1 MKKTEKVFQSDELAK
16 NWESVGAYRPWWFDT
31 STKYAKIYT
40 FDGKGI
46 PIVWDDEETEFTVEE
61 TRECTG
67 DGTCALVL
75 SNKKKR
81 ALVLVHRDL
90 PHVMIHG
97 SIEKKIE
104 WQEYTKEG
112 LWAAKKHC
120 PGYKLEAVIMNPK
133 IKTLE
138 KLSVVKGIIRK
149 VMEAKINQKGGNDE
163 PAPGEDPKDQEPVAK
178 GPAE

>member
-1 MKKTEKVFQSDELAK
+1 MKKTEKVFQSEELAK

-67 DGTCALVL
+67 DDTCALVL

-81 ALVLVHRDL
+81 VL
-90 PHVMIHG
+90 G
-97 SIEKKIE
+97 
-104 WQEYTKEG
+104 
-112 LWAAKKHC
+112 
-120 PGYKLEAVIMNPK
+120 PG
-133 IKTLE
+133 
-138 KLSVVKGIIRK
+138 
-149 VMEAKINQKGGNDE
+149 
-163 PAPGEDPKDQEPVAK
+163 APGSAACDDPRQHRKEDRMAGVHQRGIVGRKEALPRLQA
-178 GPAE
+178 